1 MLFTFCV
8 SRCLVRFVF
17 VASVVQCAVL
27 VPGSPAS
34 LCALLELL
42 LRGVRVQ
49 VRSFA
54 VCMAVAL
61 IPRPPRTSHAC
72 VNMHAVVYSRLYT
85 LSGYRLLF
93 Y

>member
-1 MLFTFCV
+1 VLFMLFTFCV

-17 VASVVQCAVL
+17 VASVVPCAVL

-54 VCMAVAL
+54 VCMVVAL

-72 VNMHAVVYSRLYT
+72 VHMHMHMHAVVYGYT
-85 LSGYRLLF
+85 TL
-93 Y
+93 